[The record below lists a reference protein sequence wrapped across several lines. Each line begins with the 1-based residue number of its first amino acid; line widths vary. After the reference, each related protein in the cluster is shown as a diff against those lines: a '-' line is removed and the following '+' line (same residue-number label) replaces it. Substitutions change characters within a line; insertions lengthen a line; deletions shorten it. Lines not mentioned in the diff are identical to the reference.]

1 MASRLQRQTDRMV
14 ERITREPLVGA
25 WRAVAVVTLS
35 VTVIGGLLMRLTDP
49 DTFSNVWLGL
59 WWAAQ
64 TVTTVGYGDILP
76 QTVAGRIIAV
86 VIMLGGV
93 AFITVTSAAIASAFV
108 EAARRRNAAS
118 SGNVR
123 MEDEIR
129 LLRGEIE
136 ALRAEVRELRED
148 GKGA

>member
-1 MASRLQRQTDRMV
+1 MVDR
-14 ERITREPLVGA
+14 ISREPLVGA

-35 VTVIGGLLMRLTDP
+35 VTVIGGVLMRITDP
-49 DTFSNVWLGL
+49 DTFGNVWLGL

-64 TVTTVGYGDILP
+64 TITTVGYGDIIP
-76 QTVAGRIIAV
+76 ESVAGRIIAV

-108 EAARRRNAAS
+108 EAARRRSAAS
-118 SGNVR
+118 SGNVG
-123 MEDEIR
+123 MEGEIR

-136 ALRAEVRELRED
+136 ALRAEVRDLRED